1 MENEETPEDDEKT
14 HANIGFQLKSI
25 LTLPSYGKA
34 MKKTVEPISTLCKAR
49 EQESHLCEAAEHIT
63 NIFNDSDAVPSSNE
77 LLVRL

>member
-1 MENEETPEDDEKT
+1 MENEETPKDDEKT

-49 EQESHLCEAAEHIT
+49 EQGSPVCEAAEHIT
-63 NIFNDSDAVPSSNE
+63 NIFNDTDAVPSSNE